1 MKQVTQN
8 RRVIRVSPAAH
19 LAAKVAA
26 AAEDK
31 TLEELASEILTEALD
46 RRRKPAA
53 DDTLRASLS
62 QPSPIQTRNQ

>member
-26 AAEDK
+26 ASESK
-31 TLEELASEILTEALD
+31 TLEELASEILTEALE
-46 RRRKPAA
+46 RRRKLAA
-53 DDTLRASLS
+53 DDTLRAATARP
-62 QPSPIQTRNQ
+62 QPIQTRG

>member
-31 TLEELASEILTEALD
+31 TLEELASEILTEALE
-46 RRRKPAA
+46 RRRKLAA
-53 DDTLRASLS
+53 DDTLRAAMATI
-62 QPSPIQTRNQ
+62 PPVATR

>member
-1 MKQVTQN
+1 MKDVTQN

-31 TLEELASEILTEALD
+31 TLEELASEILTEALE
-46 RRRKPAA
+46 RRRKLAA
-53 DDTLRASLS
+53 DDTLRAATARP
-62 QPSPIQTRNQ
+62 QPIQTRG